1 MYVIIW
7 SFQTSKARR
16 RKFEEMYGPKG
27 KWAELFRQ
35 SPDYIGT
42 ELLQSDDIPGL
53 YLTIDRWQSEETY
66 LNFLDDR
73 VDDYKKLDDQCD
85 KLTDSQEFMGRYVA

>member
-7 SFQTSKARR
+7 SFQTNKKSR
-16 RKFEEMYGPKG
+16 RKFEEMYGPNG

-42 ELLQSDDIPGL
+42 ELLKSDDIPDL
-53 YLTIDRWQSEETY
+53 YLTVDRWKSEETY
-66 LNFLDDR
+66 VDFLDEK
-73 VDDYKKLDDQCD
+73 VAEYKTLDDQCE
-85 KLTDSQEFMGRYVA
+85 KLTVSQEFMGRYLA